1 MNTVSNSRLSFGRPG
16 EAQIQ
21 LTHLFRKYSLCR
33 AMIVWN
39 SSSSGSNM
47 VMRLI
52 FRWQLS
58 CLFALGL
65 CCTAPPATQAQSLIQ
80 SFFGNLFSGPKNSG
94 TRSPMPSGRNGSLSR
109 YQSNSGGYYRTVCV
123 RTCDGYYFPIRSS
136 AYRGDFHDDAATC
149 QSRCAGGQLY
159 YLPKHSENVEH
170 MLDLSGRRY
179 DQLENAFLYRKQL
192 INGCT
197 CRPMPWSANERARH
211 QRYLYQ
217 REFRL
222 LVEQREKRLRSQMHA
237 IARRREQDT
246 KMAFIEPVR
255 AALARSDSPTDANAP
270 ETQAEFPVHDT
281 PLSRELAVSV
291 QGFVPGSLTSDK
303 ASLKPKRMAKRQ
315 VVRRRSRRRVRA
327 AKASAS
333 PFNSSFIG
341 WKSD

>member
-1 MNTVSNSRLSFGRPG
+1 
-16 EAQIQ
+16 
-21 LTHLFRKYSLCR
+21 
-33 AMIVWN
+33 MIVCN
-39 SSSSGSNM
+39 SGSGVSNM
-47 VMRLI
+47 VMRLM

-58 CLFALGL
+58 CLLTFAL
-65 CCTAPPATQAQSLIQ
+65 CCAAPPATQAQSLIQ
-80 SFFGNLFSGPKNSG
+80 SFFGNLFSGPQSSNKRS
-94 TRSPMPSGRNGSLSR
+94 TRPSGRYGSLSGNGSYSTMGR
-109 YQSNSGGYYRTVCV
+109 YQSNSRGYYRTVCV
-123 RTCDGYYFPIRSS
+123 RTCDGYYFPIRSA

-159 YLPKHSENVEH
+159 YLPKYSEDVEH

-179 DQLENAFLYRKQL
+179 DQLENAFVYRKKL

-211 QRYLYQ
+211 KRYHYQ

-222 LVEQREKRLRSQMHA
+222 LAEKREKRLQSQMHA
-237 IARRREQDT
+237 IARRREEET
-246 KMAFIEPVR
+246 KTAFIEPVR
-255 AALARSDSPTDANAP
+255 AALARSDSAREGTALM
-270 ETQAEFPVHDT
+270 TQDEFLVRDT
-281 PLSRELAVSV
+281 PLSSELAVSV
-291 QGFVPGSLTSDK
+291 QGFVPGSLTSKKD
-303 ASLKPKRMAKRQ
+303 SLKPKRLAKRP